1 MAPDLSGIP
10 PTGFPNLIQ
19 PPTNCLSRE
28 QAAAPRP
35 GAGWLEQGSDHLQL
49 PTPQLSL
56 PPPHAHVAHTM
67 WHGAAPTPSQPGSAG
82 KAGSSFHRNSALPGA
97 WCRPAKRVVG
107 GVCGPET
114 QPAMFHSEFQLLL
127 ALEAPLL
134 PRLLAGHRPD
144 NRRGRQSLA
153 AVTAPCPFILA
164 NNFPNFISFGS
175 LGSRQAN

>member
-56 PPPHAHVAHTM
+56 PSPCPCGPHHVARGCPPPLASLVQQARLAPVSTETLPFLGL
-67 WHGAAPTPSQPGSAG
+67 GAGRPRGWWVVCVGRRLSRPCSTQSSNCCWLWKPLSSHAFWRGTVPTTTEGGRAWQQSQ
-82 KAGSSFHRNSALPGA
+82 L
-97 WCRPAKRVVG
+97 RV
-107 GVCGPET
+107 
-114 QPAMFHSEFQLLL
+114 
-127 ALEAPLL
+127 PL
-134 PRLLAGHRPD
+134 
-144 NRRGRQSLA
+144 SLQTTLQTLSHL
-153 AVTAPCPFILA
+153 VL
-164 NNFPNFISFGS
+164 
-175 LGSRQAN
+175 